1 MEASRITLRE
11 FELSDADDVLL
22 WAGDDRVTSSGN
34 MNSLASKEEALSFI
48 EQKCI
53 PHPWWRS
60 VCVDGRSVGFVA
72 ARPGS
77 GDDRCRA
84 DIGYAIAV
92 EHWGQGIATRAVEMA
107 APQIFKEF
115 DGIVRLQAFAD
126 VENTASHRVLEKAGF
141 TKEGVLR
148 KYFHLKGNILDVVVF
163 SFLSTDATSINPVF
177 SHFN

>member
-1 MEASRITLRE
+1 M
-11 FELSDADDVLL
+11 V
-22 WAGDDRVTSSGN
+22 
-34 MNSLASKEEALSFI
+34 
-48 EQKCI
+48 
-53 PHPWWRS
+53 
-60 VCVDGRSVGFVA
+60 

-92 EHWGQGIATRAVEMA
+92 EHWGLGIATRAVEMA

-115 DGIVRLQAFAD
+115 AGIVRLQAFAD

-141 TKEGVLR
+141 TREE
-148 KYFHLKGNILDVVVF
+148 YFHLKGNILDVVVF